1 MVDVCNSLF
10 NLILVIYS
18 TLYDFCCKSLVMVQD
33 MDWDDL
39 ANMWWTKFEHMET
52 DRTPRQGIKRGRSRS
67 RTPATRKRSDRAPSR
82 AKGMQ
87 PRKLTFSSART
98 RSRSR
103 SASEPRKKLSGKAAF
118 FARSPPGEFPAET
131 ERRWRK
137 TAQGKRNQ
145 ATANR
150 LLKTRK
156 VRHKLTRKDARKTM
170 PRGGKPYMRP
180 KGRKGYRGAVMP
192 RWAKGETKHVLI
204 QDSQADLTSAAGTTD
219 EVTAATSS
227 SIHAKLDIGDI
238 KQWSMNPIAQG
249 TGRSDRNG
257 ASVDGTYLRIQGHIH
272 NVSKSALNQIDGQ
285 VAQDAGKQRAY
296 VRMLVLAVKGGRGT
310 GHTDASRPKANFDAT
325 QLFKKIDGT
334 VVGFSDSV
342 GTGNSSDRIR
352 TLQLGVNKQSYT
364 LLADRKYELS
374 GSAEGFGASDRLF
387 DLKMKLKQ
395 RTTFADEHVDSW
407 EKNQICFVVMTVDPN
422 MDDSALGNAGSDS
435 RKQAIQLEFESKYS
449 YKDF

>member
-1 MVDVCNSLF
+1 MAE
-10 NLILVIYS
+10 
-18 TLYDFCCKSLVMVQD
+18 D
-33 MDWDDL
+33 MDWDDI
-39 ANMWWTKFEHMET
+39 ANLWWEQFEDMEP
-52 DRTPRQGIKRGRSRS
+52 TPNPEQIGKRGRSRS
-67 RTPATRKRSDRAPSR
+67 RTPSTRKRSDRAPSR

-118 FARSPPGEFPAET
+118 FARSPPGESPEET

-145 ATANR
+145 AFVNR

-170 PRGGKPYMRP
+170 PRGGKPYTRP

-204 QDSQADLTSAAGTTD
+204 QDSQADLTSAGGTTD
-219 EVTAATSS
+219 AVTAVAANAV
-227 SIHAKLDIGDI
+227 HAKLNIGDI

-249 TGRSDRNG
+249 NGRSDRNG

-272 NVSKSALNQIDGQ
+272 NVSKSTINAIDGQ
-285 VAQDAGKQRAY
+285 AVQDSGKQRAY

-310 GHTDASRPKANFDAT
+310 GHTDDSRPKANFDAT

-334 VVGFSDSV
+334 VVGFTATS
-342 GTGNSSDRIR
+342 GAGNASDRIR
-352 TLQLGVNKQSYT
+352 TLQLGVNKQTYT

-407 EKNQICFVVMTVDPN
+407 EKNQIVFVVMTVDPN
-422 MDDSALGNAGSDS
+422 MDDTALGTAGSDS
-435 RKQAIQLEFESKYS
+435 RKESIQLEFESKYS

>member
-1 MVDVCNSLF
+1 
-10 NLILVIYS
+10 
-18 TLYDFCCKSLVMVQD
+18 
-33 MDWDDL
+33 MDWDDI
-39 ANMWWTKFEHMET
+39 ANMWWTQFEHMET
-52 DRTPRQGIKRGRSRS
+52 DRTPRQGIKRGRSKS

-82 AKGMQ
+82 ARVMQ

-103 SASEPRKKLSGKAAF
+103 SASEPRKKLSGKAAE
-118 FARSPPGEFPAET
+118 AIKNLSYAV
-131 ERRWRK
+131 K
-137 TAQGKRNQ
+137 TNK
-145 ATANR
+145 ATLDR
-150 LLKTRK
+150 LKTRK
-156 VRHKLTRKDARKTM
+156 VRHKLTRKDARKIM
-170 PRGGKPYMRP
+170 PRGGKPYTRP

-219 EVTAATSS
+219 AVTAATDSS
-227 SIHAKLDIGDI
+227 VHAKLDIGDI
-238 KQWSMNPIAQG
+238 KQWSMNPIPQG
-249 TGRSDRNG
+249 NGRSDRNG

-272 NVSKSALNQIDGQ
+272 NVSKSALNAIDGQ
-285 VAQDAGKQRAY
+285 TAQDAGKQRAY

-334 VVGFSDSV
+334 VVGFTDATA
-342 GTGNSSDRIR
+342 TGNSSDRIR
-352 TLQLGVNKQSYT
+352 TLQLGVNKQTYT
-364 LLADRKYELS
+364 VLADRKYELS

-407 EKNQICFVVMTVDPN
+407 EKNQIVFCVMTVDPN
-422 MDDSALGNAGSDS
+422 MDDTVLGSAGSDS
-435 RKQAIQLEFESKYS
+435 RKEAIQLEFESKYS